1 MKSKNTNLIYLA
13 LGAFMLVLLQSNIF
27 SNSLWFIAQIPIS
40 YLGEITILLGEIT
53 ILLSKILSF
62 IGAILFIF
70 VSLKLIKINFKN
82 KES

>member
-1 MKSKNTNLIYLA
+1 
-13 LGAFMLVLLQSNIF
+13 MLVLLQSNIF
-27 SNSLWFIAQIPIS
+27 LESLWFIAQIPIP
-40 YLGEITILLGEIT
+40 YLGEIT

-70 VSLKLIKINFKN
+70 VSLKLIKINFEN

>member
-13 LGAFMLVLLQSNIF
+13 LGSFMLVLLQSNIF
-27 SNSLWFIAQIPIS
+27 SNSLWFIAQIPIP
-40 YLGEITILLGEIT
+40 YLGEIT

>member
-1 MKSKNTNLIYLA
+1 
-13 LGAFMLVLLQSNIF
+13 MLVLLQSNIF
-27 SNSLWFIAQIPIS
+27 LESLWFIAQIPIP
-40 YLGEITILLGEIT
+40 YLGEIT

-70 VSLKLIKINFKN
+70 VSLKLIKISFKN

>member
-27 SNSLWFIAQIPIS
+27 SNSLWFIAQIPIP
-40 YLGEITILLGEIT
+40 YLGEIT

>member
-1 MKSKNTNLIYLA
+1 
-13 LGAFMLVLLQSNIF
+13 MLVLLQSNIF
-27 SNSLWFIAQIPIS
+27 SNSLWFIAQIPIP
-40 YLGEITILLGEIT
+40 YLGEIT

>member
-13 LGAFMLVLLQSNIF
+13 LGSFMLVLLQSNIF
-27 SNSLWFIAQIPIS
+27 SNSLWFIAQIPIP
-40 YLGEITILLGEIT
+40 YLGEIT

-70 VSLKLIKINFKN
+70 VSLKLIKISFKN

>member
-27 SNSLWFIAQIPIS
+27 LESLWFIAQIPIP
-40 YLGEITILLGEIT
+40 YLGEIT

-62 IGAILFIF
+62 IGALLFIF
-70 VSLKLIKINFKN
+70 VSLKLIKISFKN

>member
-1 MKSKNTNLIYLA
+1 MKRNTNLIYLA

-27 SNSLWFIAQIPIS
+27 LESLWFIAQIPIP
-40 YLGEITILLGEIT
+40 YLGEIT

-70 VSLKLIKINFKN
+70 VSLKLIKISFKN

>member
-1 MKSKNTNLIYLA
+1 MYSFVKSKNTNLIYLA

-27 SNSLWFIAQIPIS
+27 SNSLWFIAQIPIP
-40 YLGEITILLGEIT
+40 YLGEIT

-70 VSLKLIKINFKN
+70 VSLKLIKISFKN

>member
-1 MKSKNTNLIYLA
+1 MVMGYSFVKSKNTNLIYLA

-27 SNSLWFIAQIPIS
+27 LESLWFIAQIPIP
-40 YLGEITILLGEIT
+40 YLGEITILF
-53 ILLSKILSF
+53 SKILSF

-70 VSLKLIKINFKN
+70 VSLKLIKISFKN

>member
-1 MKSKNTNLIYLA
+1 
-13 LGAFMLVLLQSNIF
+13 MLVLLQSNIF
-27 SNSLWFIAQIPIS
+27 LESLWFIAQIPIP
-40 YLGEITILLGEIT
+40 YLGEIT

-62 IGAILFIF
+62 IGALLFIF

>member
-13 LGAFMLVLLQSNIF
+13 LGSFMLVLLQSNIF
-27 SNSLWFIAQIPIS
+27 LESLWFIAQIPIP
-40 YLGEITILLGEIT
+40 YLGEIT

-62 IGAILFIF
+62 IGALLFIF

>member
-27 SNSLWFIAQIPIS
+27 SNSLWFIAQIPIP
-40 YLGEITILLGEIT
+40 YLGEITILF
-53 ILLSKILSF
+53 SKILSF

-70 VSLKLIKINFKN
+70 VSLKLIKISFKN

>member
-1 MKSKNTNLIYLA
+1 MKRNTNLIYLA
-13 LGAFMLVLLQSNIF
+13 LGSFMLVLLQSNIF
-27 SNSLWFIAQIPIS
+27 LESLWFIAQIPIP
-40 YLGEITILLGEIT
+40 YLGEIT

-62 IGAILFIF
+62 IGALLFIF

>member
-1 MKSKNTNLIYLA
+1 
-13 LGAFMLVLLQSNIF
+13 MLVLLQSNIF
-27 SNSLWFIAQIPIS
+27 LESLWFIAQIPIP
-40 YLGEITILLGEIT
+40 YLGEIT

>member
-27 SNSLWFIAQIPIS
+27 LESLWFIAQIPIP
-40 YLGEITILLGEIT
+40 YLGEIT

-70 VSLKLIKINFKN
+70 VSLKLIKISFKN

>member
-27 SNSLWFIAQIPIS
+27 LESLWFIAQIPIP
-40 YLGEITILLGEIT
+40 YLGEITILF
-53 ILLSKILSF
+53 SKILSF

>member
-1 MKSKNTNLIYLA
+1 
-13 LGAFMLVLLQSNIF
+13 MLVLLQSNIF
-27 SNSLWFIAQIPIS
+27 SNSLWFIAQIPIP
-40 YLGEITILLGEIT
+40 YLGEIT

-70 VSLKLIKINFKN
+70 VSLKLIKISFKN

>member
-13 LGAFMLVLLQSNIF
+13 LGSFMLVLLQSNIF
-27 SNSLWFIAQIPIS
+27 LESLWFIAQIPIP
-40 YLGEITILLGEIT
+40 YLGEIT

>member
-27 SNSLWFIAQIPIS
+27 LESLWFISQIPIP
-40 YLGEITILLGEIT
+40 YLGEIT

-70 VSLKLIKINFKN
+70 VSLKLIKISFKN

>member
-1 MKSKNTNLIYLA
+1 MKRNTNLIYLA

-27 SNSLWFIAQIPIS
+27 LESLWFIAQIPIP
-40 YLGEITILLGEIT
+40 YLGEIT

-62 IGAILFIF
+62 IGALLFIF

>member
-27 SNSLWFIAQIPIS
+27 LESLWFIAQIPIP
-40 YLGEITILLGEIT
+40 YLGEIT

-62 IGAILFIF
+62 IGALLFIF

>member
-27 SNSLWFIAQIPIS
+27 SNSLWFIAQIPIP
-40 YLGEITILLGEIT
+40 YLGEITILF
-53 ILLSKILSF
+53 SKILSF

>member
-13 LGAFMLVLLQSNIF
+13 LGSFMLVLLQSNIF
-27 SNSLWFIAQIPIS
+27 LESLWFIAQIPIP
-40 YLGEITILLGEIT
+40 YLGEIT

-70 VSLKLIKINFKN
+70 VSLKLIKISFKN

>member
-13 LGAFMLVLLQSNIF
+13 LGSFMLVLLQSNIF
-27 SNSLWFIAQIPIS
+27 SNSLWFIAQIPIP
-40 YLGEITILLGEIT
+40 YLGEITILF
-53 ILLSKILSF
+53 SKILSF

>member
-1 MKSKNTNLIYLA
+1 MKRNTNLIYLA

-27 SNSLWFIAQIPIS
+27 LESLWFIAQIPIP
-40 YLGEITILLGEIT
+40 YLGEITILF
-53 ILLSKILSF
+53 SKILSF
-62 IGAILFIF
+62 IGALLFIF

>member
-1 MKSKNTNLIYLA
+1 MKRNTNLIYLA

-27 SNSLWFIAQIPIS
+27 LESLWFIAQIPIP
-40 YLGEITILLGEIT
+40 YLGEIT

>member
-27 SNSLWFIAQIPIS
+27 LESLWFIAQIPIP
-40 YLGEITILLGEIT
+40 YLGEITILF
-53 ILLSKILSF
+53 SKILSF

-70 VSLKLIKINFKN
+70 VSLKLIKISFKN

>member
-1 MKSKNTNLIYLA
+1 VKSKNTNLIYLA

-27 SNSLWFIAQIPIS
+27 LESLWFIAQIPIP
-40 YLGEITILLGEIT
+40 YLGEIT

>member
-27 SNSLWFIAQIPIS
+27 LESLWFIAQIPIP
-40 YLGEITILLGEIT
+40 YLGEIT

>member
-1 MKSKNTNLIYLA
+1 MKRNTNLIYLA

-27 SNSLWFIAQIPIS
+27 LESLWFIAQIPIP
-40 YLGEITILLGEIT
+40 YLGEITILF
-53 ILLSKILSF
+53 SKILSF

>member
-13 LGAFMLVLLQSNIF
+13 LGAFMLVLLQSDIF
-27 SNSLWFIAQIPIS
+27 LESLWFIAQIPIP
-40 YLGEITILLGEIT
+40 YLGEITILF
-53 ILLSKILSF
+53 SKILSF